1 MNFEKIRD
9 TLQLLGMYEDMEEFG
24 SKVEF
29 SISLLATALDHLDEP
44 EIIKTSLIYAIREL
58 TEIEA
63 ELNKYNGIKQD

>member
-44 EIIKTSLIYAIREL
+44 EIIKTSLTYAIREL